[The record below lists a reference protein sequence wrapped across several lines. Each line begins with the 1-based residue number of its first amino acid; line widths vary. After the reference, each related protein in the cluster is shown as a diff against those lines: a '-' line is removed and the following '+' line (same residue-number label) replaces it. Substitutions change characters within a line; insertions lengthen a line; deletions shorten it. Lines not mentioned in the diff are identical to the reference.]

1 MNINKIFLIIICVII
16 FIIICINYNNILL
29 TYAKIFRPEFYNHI
43 FLPELY
49 PLILNKDII
58 KKELFYALN
67 TPVNNI
73 HRKFYQYATSDNGNK
88 FIEEVNNIEGWIYG
102 SDDQNNINKNWLNF
116 GLINN
121 NKELEANSKI
131 CPKTCKL
138 LKNIK
143 GINLAG
149 FSLLKPNSYI
159 KPHIDNTGI
168 DNNSLGIHF
177 GLIIPE
183 SEKKKSFLIINNK
196 KIYED
201 NFKLFGF
208 DSNYLHSAE
217 NNSKQD
223 RIILYIDKTIVEKSP
238 NN

>member
-1 MNINKIFLIIICVII
+1 MINNKIVIIFFLIILLIV
-16 FIIICINYNNILL
+16 CINYNNIFL
-29 TYAKIFRPEFYNHI
+29 TYAKIFRPEVYNPI
-43 FLPELY
+43 FFPELY

-58 KKELFYALN
+58 KEELYYALK

-73 HRKFYQYATSDNGNK
+73 HRKFYQYATSDDGNK
-88 FIEEVNNIEGWIYG
+88 FIEEVNNIEGWVYG
-102 SDDQNNINKNWLNF
+102 GDDQDNINKNWLNF

-121 NKELEANSKI
+121 NKELQANSKI

-159 KPHIDNTGI
+159 EPHIDNTGI

-183 SEKKKSFLIINNK
+183 KNKSFLIVNNK

-223 RIILYIDKTIVEKSP
+223 RVILYIDKTII
-238 NN
+238 

>member
-1 MNINKIFLIIICVII
+1 MINNKIIITLFVIL
-16 FIIICINYNNILL
+16 FIIICINYNNIFL
-29 TYAKIFRPEFYNHI
+29 TYAKIFRPEVYNGI

-58 KKELFYALN
+58 KQELFYALK
-67 TPVNNI
+67 TPINNI
-73 HRKFYQYATSDNGNK
+73 HRKFYQYATSDDCNK
-88 FIEEVNNIEGWIYG
+88 FIKEVNDIEGWVYG
-102 SDDQNNINKNWLNF
+102 GDDQDNINKNWLNF

-121 NKELEANSKI
+121 NKELQANSKI

-149 FSLLKPNSYI
+149 FSLLKPKSYI

-183 SEKKKSFLIINNK
+183 SEKKKSFLIVNNK

-223 RIILYIDKTIVEKSP
+223 RVILYIDKTII
-238 NN
+238 

>member
-1 MNINKIFLIIICVII
+1 MNTNKSIIIII
-16 FIIICINYNNILL
+16 LILFFIIIYINYNNIFLA
-29 TYAKIFRPEFYNHI
+29 YAKIFRPEVYNGI

-58 KKELFYALN
+58 KEELFYALK
-67 TPVNNI
+67 TPINNI
-73 HRKFYQYATSDNGNK
+73 HRKFYQYATSDDGNK
-88 FIEEVNNIEGWIYG
+88 FIEEVNNIEGWVYG
-102 SDDQNNINKNWLNF
+102 GDDQNNINKNWLNF

-121 NKELEANSKI
+121 NKELQANSKI

-168 DNNSLGIHF
+168 NSNSLGIHF

-183 SEKKKSFLIINNK
+183 KKKSFLIVNNK
-196 KIYED
+196 IIYED

-217 NNSKQD
+217 NNSKQE
-223 RIILYIDKTIVEKSP
+223 RVILYVDKTIIL
-238 NN
+238 

>member
-1 MNINKIFLIIICVII
+1 MINNKIVIIFFLIILLIV
-16 FIIICINYNNILL
+16 CINYNNIFL
-29 TYAKIFRPEFYNHI
+29 TYAKIFRPEVYNPI
-43 FLPELY
+43 FFPELY
-49 PLILNKDII
+49 PLILHKDII
-58 KKELFYALN
+58 KEELYYALK

-73 HRKFYQYATSDNGNK
+73 HRKFYQYATSDDGNK
-88 FIEEVNNIEGWIYG
+88 FIEEVNNIEGWVYG
-102 SDDQNNINKNWLNF
+102 GDDQDNINKNWLNF

-121 NKELEANSKI
+121 NKELQANSKI

-183 SEKKKSFLIINNK
+183 KNKSFLIVNNK

-223 RIILYIDKTIVEKSP
+223 RVILYIDKTII
-238 NN
+238 

>member
-1 MNINKIFLIIICVII
+1 MMNNKIIITLFII
-16 FIIICINYNNILL
+16 LFIIIYINYNNIFL
-29 TYAKIFRPEFYNHI
+29 TYAKIFRPEFYNPF

-58 KKELFYALN
+58 KQELFYALK
-67 TPVNNI
+67 TPINNI
-73 HRKFYQYATSDNGNK
+73 HRKFYQYATSNDGNK
-88 FIEEVNNIEGWIYG
+88 FIEKVNNIEGWIYG
-102 SDDQNNINKNWLNF
+102 GDDENNINKNWLNF

-149 FSLLKPNSYI
+149 FSLLKPHSFI

-183 SEKKKSFLIINNK
+183 SEKKKNFLIVNNK

-208 DSNYLHSAE
+208 DSNYIHSAE

-223 RIILYIDKTIVEKSP
+223 RIILYIDKTIVGRSP
-238 NN
+238 H

>member
-1 MNINKIFLIIICVII
+1 MNTNKSIIIII
-16 FIIICINYNNILL
+16 LILFFIIIYINYNNIFLA
-29 TYAKIFRPEFYNHI
+29 YAKIFRPEVYNGI

>member
-1 MNINKIFLIIICVII
+1 MINNKIVIIFFLIILLIV
-16 FIIICINYNNILL
+16 CINYNNIFL
-29 TYAKIFRPEFYNHI
+29 TYAKIFRPEVYNPI
-43 FLPELY
+43 FFPELY

-58 KKELFYALN
+58 KEELYYALK

-73 HRKFYQYATSDNGNK
+73 HRKFYQYATSDDGNK
-88 FIEEVNNIEGWIYG
+88 FIEEVNNIEGWVYG
-102 SDDQNNINKNWLNF
+102 GDDQDNINKNWLNF

-121 NKELEANSKI
+121 NKELQANSKI

-183 SEKKKSFLIINNK
+183 KNKSFLIVNNK

-223 RIILYIDKTIVEKSP
+223 RVILYIDKTII
-238 NN
+238 

>member
-1 MNINKIFLIIICVII
+1 MFNNKIFLITICVIL
-16 FIIICINYNNILL
+16 FIIICINYNNIFL
-29 TYAKIFRPEFYNHI
+29 TYAKIFRPEFYNSI

-58 KKELFYALN
+58 KQELYYALK
-67 TPVNNI
+67 TPINNI
-73 HRKFYQYATSDNGNK
+73 HRKFYQYATSDDCNK
-88 FIEEVNNIEGWIYG
+88 FIEKVNKIEGWVYG
-102 SDDQNNINKNWLNF
+102 SDDQDNINKNWLNF

-121 NKELEANSKI
+121 NKELQANSKI

-149 FSLLKPNSYI
+149 FSLLKPHSFI

-183 SEKKKSFLIINNK
+183 SEKKKNFLIVNNK

-208 DSNYLHSAE
+208 DSNYIHSAE

-223 RIILYIDKTIVEKSP
+223 RIILYIDKTIVE
-238 NN
+238 